1 MKNSLAYYLDKA
13 KKGDGEAAFRAA
25 RILQDTHASQV
36 LVQNQLRKAAS
47 EGYIPAYQWLGLL
60 GILGELLNPISSV
73 NHLCFYN
80 DFSEGLRWLRQG
92 VEKGDSVC
100 TFILAKC
107 YQTGIGV
114 EINSQYAEDMLK
126 SFDYDKLSLDIAVDL
141 LFLFTNLK
149 THQVDN
155 HKANESLQIL
165 LAS

>member
-114 EINSQYAEDMLK
+114 EINS
-126 SFDYDKLSLDIAVDL
+126 DKISLDIAVDL

-149 THQVDN
+149 TNHVDN